1 MRKNLAWII
10 VLIFVLFL
18 LISCTDSVKKILHF
32 AEDIRVEY
40 SKCSACYECINN
52 FQCPED
58 AIKIDNRTYTVY
70 IDSDKCVGCMKCI
83 NQFQCPENAIT
94 IKRDLISPAE
104 ISNFNAVSNSIGEL
118 NIQFIATGDDST
130 FGRAFRYEFSLK
142 NQNGIEI
149 ETDFEVP
156 LPLQAGAL
164 EAWTIQ
170 DLPENEM
177 LTVQLQA
184 FDEVEQ
190 SCESTYQQVLIQGI
204 IPDTIPP
211 APITDLSVGSVSQ
224 NTILLNWTAVGDD
237 SLEGTAQSYIMKI
250 SNEEITIQNWED
262 IDEYEQ
268 NLIPQESGSS
278 ESIVISDLDASTNYF
293 AAIKVLDD
301 AQNLSFLSNVISETT
316 SDLPDETPPAGINDL
331 QVESTQTEITLSWT
345 STGDDGFE
353 GTAYEYIIKVHD
365 APINVSNWDEAETL
379 PNPPTPLPSGS
390 LQSYLYTDVEFGI
403 VYYFA
408 IKVYDDVLNESEISN
423 VVNSTLLEDSIPPAT
438 ITDLSVDSVSQ
449 NTILINW
456 TAVGDDG
463 LEGTAQSYIIKINTE
478 EITIENWDDLPA
490 YEQSVI
496 PQESGAL
503 ESFVIAGLESST
515 NYYAAIKVLDEVQ
528 NISSLSNVIN
538 AYTSEIPDT
547 IPPAA
552 IDDLQAESSEIEIIL
567 SWTSTGD
574 DGLEGIAFAYEIK
587 VHDELITEDN
597 WEIADLL
604 PNPPTPL
611 PSGSQQNYSYLEGE
625 PGTVYFF
632 AIKVLD
638 DVLNVSPLS
647 NVINSTLLEDTTPP
661 AQITDLEVG
670 SVSTET
676 IQLNWTA
683 VGDDGLDGTAQS
695 YIIRIST
702 VEISNLNW
710 EFLPEF
716 PQNMIPQAPGT
727 LESIVITELEPST
740 NYYAAV
746 KAVDDA
752 QNISPLSNV
761 VNETTANLPD
771 YIPPAAIDDLDAEP
785 DQSDIILIWTATGD
799 DGYEGTAYEYEIR
812 YAEIPITEENWDEAE
827 LLPNPPI
834 PLPSGS
840 IQNYTFSDG
849 IVGITYYFAIKVYDD
864 VLNVSPISN
873 NATAILEEDLIPP
886 SAITDLSVLEIIPVN
901 LSTIKISWTAP
912 GDDGDEGTAS
922 LYEIR
927 YHNTPI
933 TELNWQN
940 ATLYPDPPEPE
951 IAGTYQTCNV
961 TNLQVGTI
969 YYFAIKAFD
978 ENNNAGDISNSPG
991 GKIVYQINHAAC
1003 RNCNS
1008 CINTC
1013 SYGAISQGPGYK
1025 TIDPDL
1031 CTACGTCV
1039 PYCNWNLIYRFVV
1052 AY

>member
-1 MRKNLAWII
+1 MRKNLVWII
-10 VLIFVLFL
+10 ILIFVLFL

-40 SKCSACYECINN
+40 SKCSACYECMND

-70 IDSDKCVGCMKCI
+70 IDSDKCVGCLKCI

-94 IKRDLISPAE
+94 IKRDLIPPAE
-104 ISNFNAVSNSIGEL
+104 INDFNAVSNSIGEL
-118 NIQFIATGDDST
+118 NIQFITTGDDST
-130 FGRAFRYEFSLK
+130 SGRAFRYEFSLK
-142 NQNGIEI
+142 DQNGIEI
-149 ETDFEVP
+149 ETDFEIP

-164 EAWTIQ
+164 EDWTFQ

-190 SCESTYQQVLIQGI
+190 SCESIAQQVTIQGI
-204 IPDTIPP
+204 IQDTIPP
-211 APITDLSVGSVSQ
+211 FPITDLSVGSVSQ

-237 SLEGTAQSYIMKI
+237 SLEGAAQSYIIKI
-250 SNEEITIQNWED
+250 SNEEITIQNWEE
-262 IDEYEQ
+262 IAEYEQ

-278 ESIVISDLDASTNYF
+278 ESIVISGLDASTNYF

-301 AQNLSFLSNVISETT
+301 AQNLSSLSNVISETT
-316 SDLPDETPPAGINDL
+316 SILPDETPPAAINDL
-331 QVESTQTEITLSWT
+331 LAESTQTEITLSWT
-345 STGDDGFE
+345 STGDDGLE
-353 GTAYEYIIKVHD
+353 GIAYEYIIKVHD
-365 APINVSNWDEAETL
+365 APINTSNWDEAETL

-390 LQSYLYTDVEFGI
+390 PQSYLFGDVQFGM

-408 IKVYDDVLNESEISN
+408 IRVYDDVLNESEISN
-423 VVNSTLLEDSIPPAT
+423 VVNSSLLEDTTPPAS
-438 ITDLSVDSVSQ
+438 ILDLEVGSVSQ
-449 NTILINW
+449 NTILLNW

-463 LEGTAQSYIIKINTE
+463 FEGIAQSYIIKIDTL
-478 EITIENWDDLPA
+478 EITNGNWDNLPE
-490 YEQSVI
+490 YEQNII
-496 PQESGAL
+496 PQESGTP
-503 ESFVIAGLESST
+503 ESFIITGLESST
-515 NYYAAIKVLDEVQ
+515 NYFAAIKVLDDFQ
-528 NISSLSNVIN
+528 NLSNLSNVVN
-538 AYTSEIPDT
+538 AITSEIPDT

-552 IDDLQAESSEIEIIL
+552 IDDFQAESSETEITL

-574 DGLEGIAFAYEIK
+574 DGLEGIAYAYEIK
-587 VHDELITEDN
+587 VYDELITEDN
-597 WEIADLL
+597 WDDATLL

-611 PSGSQQNYSYLEGE
+611 PSGSQQNYSYLDAE

-647 NVINSTLLEDTTPP
+647 NVVNSTLLEDTTPP
-661 AQITDLEVG
+661 AQITDLSVG

-683 VGDDGLDGTAQS
+683 VGDDGFQGTAQS
-695 YIIRIST
+695 YIIKIST

-710 EFLPEF
+710 ELLPEF
-716 PQNMIPQAPGT
+716 SQNMIPQAPGT

-746 KAVDDA
+746 KAIDDA
-752 QNISPLSNV
+752 QNLSTLSNV

-771 YIPPAAIDDLDAEP
+771 YTPPAAIDDLDAEP
-785 DQSDIILIWTATGD
+785 DQSDIILTWTATGD

-827 LLPNPPI
+827 LLPNPPV
-834 PLPSGS
+834 PLPPGS
-840 IQNYTFSDG
+840 IQNYIFSDG

-873 NATAILEEDLIPP
+873 NTTAILEEDLIPP

-912 GDDGDEGTAS
+912 GDDGDEGAAS
-922 LYEIR
+922 FYEIR
-927 YHNTPI
+927 YHNAPI

-951 IAGTYQTCNV
+951 IAGTYQTCSV
-961 TNLQVGTI
+961 ANLQAGTI

-978 ENNNAGDISNSPG
+978 ENSNAGDVSNSPG

-1003 RNCNS
+1003 HNCS
-1008 CINTC
+1008 HCINTC
-1013 SYGAISQGPGYK
+1013 NYGAISQGPGYK
-1025 TIDPDL
+1025 TINPEL

-1039 PYCNWNLIYRFVV
+1039 SYCPWNLIHRFVV